1 MLVNELANYVLVLD
15 EAAAA
20 SKKADDRPLYGKYRG
35 HAGVLLALAVLD
47 DRQRLEEEIEAHEHL
62 WLHSW
67 LVDDAYQKPADAWRA
82 LADAWIAI
90 KTNL

>member
-1 MLVNELANYVLVLD
+1 MLVTELANYVLILD

-47 DRQRLEEEIEAHEHL
+47 DRHFGE
-62 WLHSW
+62 
-67 LVDDAYQKPADAWRA
+67 
-82 LADAWIAI
+82 
-90 KTNL
+90 